1 MKISL
6 MIITVSHIND
16 GWIGMLL
23 VSKSG
28 LLVENAVEVVNGVLG
43 CEGRGSFF
51 FFVWRFLAILSRF
64 LSSLSF

>member
-43 CEGRGSFF
+43 CGQKT
-51 FFVWRFLAILSRF
+51 
-64 LSSLSF
+64 LSSVA